1 MEHELRKHIKN
12 IVTET
17 VNREKSIWKRV
28 ADIALE
34 CLIIVFA
41 VSFAV
46 FMERQREHKHEQQE
60 ANEFLQGLKLDLEN
74 DIAEMK
80 NDRAAYV
87 SMETSYSY
95 FSKKEKP
102 NLDSNKKYV
111 QYIGDVIELLPNIGR
126 YEGFKSSGK
135 MNTVENSDLRN
146 KIHDLYEEVLP
157 GLLNSTTYFNNRRRE
172 TEKLFIE
179 SDFDINKVTQNKYFK
194 SYASIYKWE
203 CSAILRRYTKAID
216 EAEKILQLIE
226 KEN

>member
-17 VNREKSIWKRV
+17 VNRKKSIWKRI

-60 ANEFLQGLKLDLEN
+60 ASEFLQGLKLDLKN

-80 NDRAAYV
+80 NDRNAYIN
-87 SMETSYSY
+87 MGISYSY
-95 FSKKEKP
+95 FSKNEKM
-102 NLDSNKKYV
+102 NADSVNKYSWALGE
-111 QYIGDVIELLPNIGR
+111 IIALLPNIGR
-126 YEGFKSSGK
+126 YEGFKSGGK
-135 MNTVENSDLRN
+135 INTVENGELRN
-146 KIHDLYEEVLP
+146 TIHDLYEETIP
-157 GLLNSTTYFNNRRRE
+157 ALLGSTTYFNNRKRE
-172 TEKLFIE
+172 NEKLLVE
-179 SDFDINKVTQNKYFK
+179 YDLDINKVVSDRRFK
-194 SYASIYKWE
+194 SYARLNKWE
-203 CSAILRRYTKAID
+203 SQIIVRRYNKAIN
-216 EAEKILQLIE
+216 EAEKILKLIE

>member
-17 VNREKSIWKRV
+17 VNRKKSIWKRV

-60 ANEFLQGLKLDLEN
+60 ASEFLQGLKLDLEN

-80 NDRAAYV
+80 NDRASYV
-87 SMETSYSY
+87 SMETSYNY

-126 YEGFKSSGK
+126 YVGFKSSGK

-146 KIHDLYEEVLP
+146 KIHDLYEETVP

-172 TEKLFIE
+172 NEKIFIE
-179 SDFDINKVTQNKYFK
+179 NDFDINKVTQNKYFK

-203 CSAILRRYTKAID
+203 CASIVRRYSKAIN
-216 EAEKILQLIE
+216 EAEKILKLIE
-226 KEN
+226 EGL

>member
-12 IVTET
+12 VVTET
-17 VNREKSIWKRV
+17 LNRKKSIWKRI

-46 FMERQREHKHEQQE
+46 FMERQREHKHEQKE
-60 ANEFLQGLKLDLEN
+60 ASEFLKGLEIDLKN

-80 NDRAAYV
+80 NDRKAYV
-87 SMETSYSY
+87 GMVIAYNY

-102 NLDSNKKYV
+102 NLDSSKIYV
-111 QYIGDVIELLPNIGR
+111 QRIGDVIELVPNIGR

-135 MNTVENSDLRN
+135 MNTVENSELRN
-146 KIHDLYEEVLP
+146 MIHDLYEETLP
-157 GLLNSTTYFNNRRRE
+157 ALLKNTTSFNNRRGE
-172 TEKLFIE
+172 DEKLFVE
-179 SDFDINKVTQNKYFK
+179 YDFDIDKVANNRYFK
-194 SYASIYKWE
+194 SYASMHKWE
-203 CSAILRRYTKAID
+203 CNAIVRRYTKAIE

-226 KEN
+226 KEL